1 MILSTRASAASDRA
15 RPLGVCVLA
24 GLLLAASAARAS
36 ADDFLRGSF
45 STPVHWDGVLFGAQL
60 GLSNMQTDF
69 GNSSAA
75 LIAYS
80 LRDTTV
86 ENEFAPSSWTTLP
99 SNTTNGKQFGA
110 FLGYNS
116 QWDQIVL
123 GLDMAYNRASST
135 QSSASDSISRI
146 VTTSDTYVN
155 TVSIVANSSL
165 QLIDYATVRARA
177 GYARGQFLPYFVF
190 GAAVG
195 RLNYS
200 TTATTTVSGS
210 STTALPATYGPNT
223 DTQSNSKNNAIVGGF
238 VIGLGMDVAILPN
251 LFLRGEWEYVGFAP
265 VSGIRANLNSGR
277 IGIGVHF

>member
-1 MILSTRASAASDRA
+1 MILSTHASAAGDRA
-15 RPLGVCVLA
+15 RPLRVCVLA

-45 STPVHWDGVLFGAQL
+45 STPVHWDGFLFGAQL

-69 GNSSAA
+69 GNSTSA
-75 LIAYS
+75 LVAYS
-80 LRDTTV
+80 LRNTTV
-86 ENEFAPSSWTTLP
+86 ENEFTPSSWTTLP
-99 SNTTNGKQFGA
+99 SSTTNGKQFGA

-123 GLDMAYNRASST
+123 GLDIAYNRVSSM

-177 GYARGQFLPYFVF
+177 GYAMGQFLPYFVF

-251 LFLRGEWEYVGFAP
+251 VFLRGEWEYVGFAS
-265 VSGIRANLNSGR
+265 VGGTQTSLNSGR
-277 IGIGVHF
+277 IGVGVHF